1 MPDVVTMA
9 DARAQ
14 RKVEALTAYRMVGTV
29 RGACRL
35 IHLHQD
41 TWYKW
46 KREDPN
52 FASKIEDYRDI
63 VADDLEEEAIRRAKN
78 GSDLLMI
85 FLLKGHKPE
94 KYRERGTTHIN
105 VTSPVLESVFQR
117 AAAVPLGPAIIDGVS
132 DRPALEAQQPLH
144 GGAGLGGEVPVQNER
159 GDVSPV
165 LGDVASERPTE
176 G

>member
-1 MPDVVTMA
+1 MA
-9 DARAQ
+9 DARVQ

-29 RGACRL
+29 RGACKL

-52 FASKIEDYRDI
+52 FASKIEEYRD
-63 VADDLEEEAIRRAKN
+63 VVGDDLEEEAVRRAKG
-78 GSDLLMI
+78 GSDLLLI

-132 DRPALEAQQPLH
+132 HRPALEAQQPVH
-144 GGAGLGGEVPVQNER
+144 GSAGLGGEIPIQNER

-165 LGDVASERPTE
+165 RGDVAPERPTE